1 LLTLV
6 ICAFLHFSLLF
17 QSFVRFTDR
26 FKVLVC
32 FSGFSL
38 LLCFLLHWFSIFI
51 IPFCLL
57 TVCFYS
63 FFLFLFL

>member
-38 LLCFLLHWFSIFI
+38 LLCFLLH
-51 IPFCLL
+51 
-57 TVCFYS
+57 
-63 FFLFLFL
+63 